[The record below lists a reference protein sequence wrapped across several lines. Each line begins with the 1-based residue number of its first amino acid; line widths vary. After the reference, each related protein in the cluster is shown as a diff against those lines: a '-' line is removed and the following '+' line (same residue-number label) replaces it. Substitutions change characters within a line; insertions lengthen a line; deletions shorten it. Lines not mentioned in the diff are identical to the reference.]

1 MERSGIRVAD
11 TFEQVRGE
19 STIDYRAD
27 LFALG
32 AILYEMLS
40 GRRAFQ
46 AGSAVETMNA
56 TSGFTCFRA
65 SRIDGLRL
73 LARGAPS
80 ERVNKMRIPDF
91 AGWPPIR
98 FSVPNGAL
106 RQEPVN
112 RWSAGSLTES
122 WRQVE

>member
-65 SRIDGLRL
+65 SS
-73 LARGAPS
+73 ARCRGGSTFDPHFA
-80 ERVNKMRIPDF
+80 KDF
-91 AGWPPIR
+91 
-98 FSVPNGAL
+98 L
-106 RQEPVN
+106 
-112 RWSAGSLTES
+112 
-122 WRQVE
+122 